1 MSSRALRVVIG
12 GGIGSGKTTVARMME
27 RLGATVILADEVGH
41 RVLEPDGEA
50 YQAVAAAWPQVVVS
64 GMIDRRALAAI
75 VFADREELRR
85 LEAITHPAISERI
98 RRLASGID
106 GDLVLETPVP
116 DVATGEGWVRVYV
129 DVAPEVRLRRTI
141 ARGGDPD
148 DVRRRMASQLERGEW
163 LRWAER
169 VIVNGGSLDDLEAQV
184 DDLFHSLRAGEPA

>member
-12 GGIGSGKTTVARMME
+12 GGIGSGKTTVTRMME
-27 RLGATVILADEVGH
+27 RLGATVIVADEVGH

-64 GMIDRRALAAI
+64 GRIDRRALAAI

-98 RRLASGID
+98 RKLASGID

-163 LRWAER
+163 LRWADR
-169 VIVNGGSLDDLEAQV
+169 VIVNGGSIDDLEAQV

>member
-50 YQAVAAAWPQVVVS
+50 YQAVASAWPQVVVS
-64 GMIDRRALAAI
+64 GRIDRRALAAI
-75 VFADREELRR
+75 VFADTEELRR

-129 DVAPEVRLRRTI
+129 DVAPEVRFRRTI